1 MARGTSLGS
10 LAKTDRPSASW
21 PTARRLLGYLGR
33 YRAGLVVA
41 LGWIA
46 LSAVNQAIA
55 PGVTGWVVDTAV
67 GARSVGASAR
77 VLLLPASALL
87 LSAIVGWYAQR
98 AQILTLGMVGQKAL
112 FDLREHVFGAVQ
124 RLSIGYFERTGTGD
138 VMSRLIND
146 VETVNSFLGQQFR
159 RVLASFL
166 GVLATLAGMVVLDS
180 RLAVATLSV
189 VPLALGV
196 TRLFGSIARRTFR
209 RRQEAIG
216 EVSSTLAEQLGG
228 IKVAQAFARTERDRA
243 GFAERNAMN
252 RDANIAAA
260 TVSSAFS
267 PVLAVVTAMAT
278 ALVAGYGGWL
288 ATNDVVSVGV
298 VVAFLAYAR
307 SFLSGIT
314 QLASLYAD
322 TQSALAGGE
331 RVFALMDAPDEVMVA
346 PDAVDPGR
354 LSGDIVFE
362 CVGFR
367 YGDGPL
373 VLDGIDLRISAGET
387 IAIVGPTGA
396 GKSTLM
402 NLLARFYDPVAG
414 RIVVDG
420 HDLRDLTLGGL
431 RRNLGAVLQ
440 DPFLFS
446 GTIAENIAYGALDA
460 SRERIEDAARRAQA
474 LTFIERLPLG
484 LDTPLGE
491 RGATLSGGQR
501 QLVSIARA
509 LLTDPAILILD
520 EATASVDT
528 VTERAIQSAI
538 RDLMA
543 ERTALVIAHRL
554 STVREAD
561 EIVVLESGTI
571 SECGTYDELLAAGGL
586 FARLHAAQFGDLQ
599 TDSGSRH

>member
-1 MARGTSLGS
+1 MARGISLGS
-10 LAKTDRPSASW
+10 LAKTERPAASW
-21 PTARRLLGYLGR
+21 PTARRLLGYLER
-33 YRAGLVVA
+33 YRAELTAGI
-41 LGWIA
+41 GWIA
-46 LSAVNQAIA
+46 LAALNQAVA

-67 GARSVGASAR
+67 AARNTGGSAR
-77 VLLLPASALL
+77 VLLVPASALV
-87 LSAIVGWYAQR
+87 LSAVVGWYAQR
-98 AQILTLGMVGQKAL
+98 AQILTLGTVGQRAL
-112 FDLREHVFGAVQ
+112 FDLREHVFSAVQ

-146 VETVNSFLGQQFR
+146 VETVNSFISQQFR
-159 RVLASFL
+159 RVIAASL
-166 GVLATLAGMVVLDS
+166 GVLATLAGMLVIDA
-180 RLAVATLSV
+180 RLAMATLAV

-196 TRLFGSIARRTFR
+196 TRLFGSIARRAFR

-216 EVSSTLAEQLGG
+216 DVSSTLAEQLGG
-228 IKVAQAFARTERDRA
+228 IKVSQAFARTGRDRA

-288 ATNDVVSVGV
+288 AAEGIVSVGV

-331 RVFALMDAPDEVMVA
+331 RVFALMDAPDEVPVA
-346 PDAVDPGR
+346 PGAVDPGR
-354 LSGDIVFE
+354 LSGRVTFE
-362 CVGFR
+362 SVDFR

-373 VLDGIDLRISAGET
+373 VLRGVDLEIAPGET
-387 IAIVGPTGA
+387 VAIVGPTGA

-402 NLLARFYDPVAG
+402 SLLARFYDPVAG
-414 RIVVDG
+414 RILVDG
-420 HDLRDLTLGGL
+420 HDLRDLTLDGL

-446 GTIAENIAYGALDA
+446 GTIAENIAYGRSGAT
-460 SRERIEDAARRAQA
+460 REQIEEAARRAQA
-474 LTFIERLPLG
+474 LAFIERLPHG
-484 LDTPLGE
+484 LDTPVGE
-491 RGATLSGGQR
+491 RGAALSGGQR
-501 QLVSIARA
+501 QLISIARA

-528 VTERAIQSAI
+528 VTERAIQGAM

-543 ERTALVIAHRL
+543 ERTTLVIAHRL
-554 STVREAD
+554 STVRDAD
-561 EIVVLESGTI
+561 RIVVLESGRI
-571 SECGTYDELLAAGGL
+571 SEHGTYEELLTSGGL
-586 FARLHAAQFGDLQ
+586 FARLHTAQFGDL
-599 TDSGSRH
+599 

>member
-10 LAKTDRPSASW
+10 LAKTDRPTASW

-33 YRAGLVVA
+33 YRAGLAVA

-46 LSAVNQAIA
+46 LSAVNQAVA
-55 PGVTGWVVDTAV
+55 PGVTGWVVDTAI
-67 GARSVGASAR
+67 GAHSAGGSAR
-77 VLLLPASALL
+77 VLLVPASALV
-87 LSAIVGWYAQR
+87 LSAGVGWYAQR
-98 AQILTLGMVGQKAL
+98 AQILTLGTVGQKAL
-112 FDLREHVFGAVQ
+112 FDLRGHVFAAVQ

-146 VETVNSFLGQQFR
+146 VETVNSFLAQQFR
-159 RVLASFL
+159 RVLASSL
-166 GVLATLAGMVVLDS
+166 GVFATLAGMLVLDA
-180 RLAVATLSV
+180 RLAAATLAV

-196 TRLFGSIARRTFR
+196 TRLFGSMARRTFR

-216 EVSSTLAEQLGG
+216 EVSSALAEHLGG
-228 IKVAQAFARTERDRA
+228 IKVAQAFARTGRDRA

-288 ATNDVVSVGV
+288 AAEGAVSVGV

-314 QLASLYAD
+314 QLASLFAD

-331 RVFALMDAPDEVMVA
+331 RVFALMGAPEGVPVA
-346 PDAVDPGR
+346 PDAIDPGR
-354 LSGDIVFE
+354 LSGEILFE
-362 CVGFR
+362 GVDFR
-367 YGDGPL
+367 YVDGPL
-373 VLDGIDLRISAGET
+373 VLTGIDLAIAPGET

-396 GKSTLM
+396 GKSTLVS
-402 NLLARFYDPVAG
+402 LLARFYDPVAG
-414 RIVVDG
+414 RILVDG
-420 HDLRDLTLGGL
+420 HDLRDLSLSGL

-460 SRERIEDAARRAQA
+460 SRGQIEDAARRAQA
-474 LTFIERLPLG
+474 LTFIDRLPLG
-484 LDTPLGE
+484 LDTPVGE
-491 RGATLSGGQR
+491 RGAALSGGQR
-501 QLVSIARA
+501 QLISIARA
-509 LLTDPAILILD
+509 ILTDPAILILD

-528 VTERAIQSAI
+528 VTERAIQAAM
-538 RDLMA
+538 RDLIA

-554 STVREAD
+554 STVRDAD
-561 EIVVLESGTI
+561 RIVVLAGGRV
-571 SECGTYDELLAAGGL
+571 SELGSYAELLASGGL
-586 FARLHAAQFGDLQ
+586 FARLHEAQFSDL
-599 TDSGSRH
+599 

>member
-1 MARGTSLGS
+1 MARGISLGS
-10 LAKTDRPSASW
+10 LAKTERPAASW

-33 YRAGLVVA
+33 YRAELTA
-41 LGWIA
+41 AIGWIA
-46 LSAVNQAIA
+46 LAALNQAVA

-67 GARSVGASAR
+67 AARDAGDSAR
-77 VLLLPASALL
+77 VLLVPASALV
-87 LSAIVGWYAQR
+87 LSAVVGWYAQR
-98 AQILTLGMVGQKAL
+98 AQILTLGTVGQRAL
-112 FDLREHVFGAVQ
+112 FDLREHVFSAVQ

-146 VETVNSFLGQQFR
+146 VETVNSFISQQFR
-159 RVLASFL
+159 RVIAASL
-166 GVLATLAGMVVLDS
+166 GVLATLAGMLVIDA
-180 RLAVATLSV
+180 RLAMATLAV

-196 TRLFGSIARRTFR
+196 TRLFGSIARRAFR

-228 IKVAQAFARTERDRA
+228 IKVSQAFARTGRDRA

-288 ATNDVVSVGV
+288 ATKGIVSVGV

-331 RVFALMDAPDEVMVA
+331 RVFALMDAPPEVPVA
-346 PDAVDPGR
+346 PGAVDPGR
-354 LSGDIVFE
+354 LSGRVTFE
-362 CVGFR
+362 GVDFR

-373 VLDGIDLRISAGET
+373 VLRDIDLDIAPGET

-396 GKSTLM
+396 GKSTLVS
-402 NLLARFYDPVAG
+402 LLARFYDPVAG
-414 RIVVDG
+414 RVLVDG
-420 HDLRDLTLGGL
+420 HDVRDLTLDGL

-446 GTIAENIAYGALDA
+446 GTIAENIAYGRPGATHA
-460 SRERIEDAARRAQA
+460 QIAQAARRAQA
-474 LTFIERLPLG
+474 IAFIEQLPLG
-484 LDTPLGE
+484 FDTPVGE
-491 RGATLSGGQR
+491 RGAALSGGQR

-528 VTERAIQSAI
+528 VTERAIQGAM

-543 ERTALVIAHRL
+543 ERTTLVIAHRL
-554 STVREAD
+554 STVRDAD
-561 EIVVLESGTI
+561 RIVVLESGRI
-571 SECGTYDELLAAGGL
+571 SEHGTYEELLASGGL
-586 FARLHAAQFGDLQ
+586 FARLHTAQFGDL
-599 TDSGSRH
+599 